1 MACCKLQVEM
11 SLSSPLSQMFAAGPS
26 AFMPCVFDLPIASK
40 RVRLPERGISAACI
54 NYAASCELSFQY
66 PEHVGHMRI

>member
-26 AFMPCVFDLPIASK
+26 EFMPCVFDLPIASK
-40 RVRLPERGISAACI
+40 WNRRPERGISAACS
-54 NYAASCELSFQY
+54 NYAANCKLSFQC
-66 PEHVGHMRI
+66 PEHIGHMRI